1 MPGRLAACRTQGTE
15 AKNAAKKS
23 AIPGRLELRYYDIA
37 ASIYRAGSGVD
48 NWRTPISMIAEV
60 YESWALQLLC
70 VNKQNGTI
78 QWAYQGGSADPA
90 AGVDFL
96 RTYHLIDPRLK
107 DLIRLPVDGWCSC
120 EDHYDEA
127 FVQKDRYYTEY
138 LIPYGG
144 RYMYAGKIFED
155 SASMCVFGTI
165 TRVGRPPLA
174 PDEKQAFTRITEHF
188 SKALNIQQALT
199 EKSDR
204 QSMGAELLERMRQPM
219 LLVDSQRRISYSNQ
233 AGKALLSR
241 ADMVYGEDGLLVC
254 RDGESDL
261 DLTIAIREL
270 GLVPFSAHGPAY
282 IPQDRQS
289 IRLKRKHG
297 KLDAATLLALRP
309 RRPWQALTGRHRR
322 CSRFLSRER
331 Q

>member
-1 MPGRLAACRTQGTE
+1 MLPKE
-15 AKNAAKKS
+15 S
-23 AIPGRLELRYYDIA
+23 AILERLERRYDDIV

-60 YESWALQLLC
+60 YESWAVQLLC

-78 QWAYQGGSADPA
+78 QRAYEGGSADPA

-204 QSMGAELLERMRQPM
+204 QS
-219 LLVDSQRRISYSNQ
+219 
-233 AGKALLSR
+233 
-241 ADMVYGEDGLLVC
+241 
-254 RDGESDL
+254 
-261 DLTIAIREL
+261 
-270 GLVPFSAHGPAY
+270 
-282 IPQDRQS
+282 
-289 IRLKRKHG
+289 IRLKRKDG
-297 KLDAATLLALRP
+297 RRVAATLLALRP
-309 RRPWQALTGRHRR
+309 EATMASFGRTPQALFTVFEPGTAIDVDPFLLSAMFDLTPAEARLAAKIVNGESPEKCAQTLGVKISTVRSQLMAIYGKTGATGQADLVRLV
-322 CSRFLSRER
+322 LSATAI
-331 Q
+331 